1 MLSQFLAKQLSKAKY
16 KILPDG
22 EYFASIPGLRG
33 VWASSGTLENC
44 RTELQS
50 VLEGWLLYQLRNRA
64 IIPGLR
70 FPIVQRPHLSQT
82 SRRHAQK
89 HLVA

>member
-1 MLSQFLAKQLSKAKY
+1 MLSQFISKQLKKANY

-33 VWASSGTLENC
+33 VWASTNNLESC
-44 RTELQS
+44 RTELQF
-50 VLEGWLLYQLRNRA
+50 VLEGWLLFQLRNHVM
-64 IIPGLR
+64 IPGLR
-70 FPIVQRPHLSQT
+70 VPVVLRPSLHPKFNRYAS
-82 SRRHAQK
+82 K